1 MESTL
6 ISGLFSLPL
15 TRLSEASGASSRGE
29 NSGRASGDSD
39 HFLAGPENILVRG
52 LAAAMDA
59 ESLAFNPIV
68 LQGASGVGKTA
79 LAHALA
85 VRRREKLGLRSIIA
99 STGADFARA
108 LATAIESDSV
118 ADLRSR
124 HQRCDLLL
132 IDDFDRLATRPAAQQ
147 LLLSIFDPLIRRG
160 SLVLITMRSLPQ
172 SLKGLL
178 PGLASRLAGGLIVPL
193 APPGPSARHELLK
206 RLAACHELQLNDE
219 SLAKL
224 SGQGAVVPLTAPRL
238 RHAILQLAAARTNG
252 QAIRP
257 ATIADLVAAES
268 LDPKAVIKHATAA
281 VAQQMQLTA
290 GQLKGKS
297 RQQAI
302 ADARGLAM
310 FIARRLTR
318 ASYAEIGRHFGNRDH
333 STVLHAC
340 QKFERRIAHDNET
353 RRLVAELT
361 SQVAAGDAG

>member
-1 MESTL
+1 LTL

-15 TRLSEASGASSRGE
+15 SRLPEGNGAPSRAEKGPSASI
-29 NSGRASGDSD
+29 DID
-39 HFLAGPENILVRG
+39 HFLAGPENILVRI
-52 LAAAMDA
+52 LAATADA
-59 ESLAFNPIV
+59 ASLAANPIV
-68 LQGASGVGKTA
+68 LCGPSGVGKTA

-85 VRRREKLGLRSIIA
+85 ARRHQKLGLRSIIA
-99 STGADFARA
+99 TTGPDFARS
-108 LATAIESDSV
+108 LACAIDSDSV
-118 ADLRSR
+118 MDLRAR

-132 IDDFDRLATRPAAQQ
+132 IDDFDRLASKPAAQQ
-147 LLLSIFDPLIRRG
+147 FLLSILDPLVRRG
-160 SLVLITMRSLPQ
+160 SLVIVTMRLLPQ
-172 SLKGLL
+172 ALKGLL

-193 APPGPSARHELLK
+193 AAPGLLARRELLK
-206 RLAACHELQLNDE
+206 KLAARHDLELSDE

-224 SGQGAVVPLTAPRL
+224 AGEGAMVALTAPRL
-238 RHAILQLAAARTNG
+238 RHAILQLAAG
-252 QAIRP
+252 QANGR
-257 ATIADLVAAES
+257 ATGIGKIAELVAAE
-268 LDPKAVIKHATAA
+268 LPDAKAVIKQTTAA
-281 VAQQMQLTA
+281 VAEQMQLTT

-340 QKFERRIAHDNET
+340 QKYERRVAQDNET

-361 SQVAAGDAG
+361 SQVAAGEGG

>member
-1 MESTL
+1 LTL

-15 TRLSEASGASSRGE
+15 SRLPEANGAPSRAEKRLTPASETE
-29 NSGRASGDSD
+29 
-39 HFLAGPENILVRG
+39 HFLAGPENMLVRA
-52 LAAAMDA
+52 LAAAADA
-59 ESLAFNPIV
+59 EPLACNPLV

-85 VRRREKLGLRSIIA
+85 VRRHQKLGLKSIIA
-99 STGADFARA
+99 TTGADFARA
-108 LATAIESDSV
+108 LASAIENDSV
-118 ADLRSR
+118 ADLRTR

-132 IDDFDRLATRPAAQQ
+132 IDDLDRLATKPAAQQ
-147 LLLSIFDPLIRRG
+147 FLLSILDPLIRRG
-160 SLVLITMRSLPQ
+160 SLMLVTMRSLPQ
-172 SLKGLL
+172 ALKGLL

-193 APPGPSARHELLK
+193 AAPGLSARRELLK
-206 RLAACHELQLNDE
+206 HLAARHDLALSDEL
-219 SLAKL
+219 LAKL
-224 SGQGAVVPLTAPRL
+224 AGQDAAVPLTAPRL
-238 RHAILQLAAARTNG
+238 RHAILQLAASQANG
-252 QAIRP
+252 QAAVP
-257 ATIADLVAAES
+257 GKIAELVAAE
-268 LDPKAVIKHATAA
+268 LPDAKAVIKQTTAA
-281 VAQQMQLTA
+281 VAEQLQLTA

-361 SQVAAGDAG
+361 AQVAAGEAG